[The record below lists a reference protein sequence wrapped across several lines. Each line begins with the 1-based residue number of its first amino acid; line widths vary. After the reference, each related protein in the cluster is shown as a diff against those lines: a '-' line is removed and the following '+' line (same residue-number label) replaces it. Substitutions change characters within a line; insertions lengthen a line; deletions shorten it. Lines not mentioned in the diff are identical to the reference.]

1 MKKIKEILDNDK
13 TGKKVL
19 VLQIIGVFVL
29 TLGFTLALN
38 YISKSIN
45 ASLTTANINVIYVGD
60 SNITKDLFLP
70 ITANETSTKA
80 AIANFTV
87 KGAESNPTDKDIIYD
102 ITLTNIDITDGLL
115 DENFKFELYKNN
127 SKISE
132 GNFSNLQVEN
142 SNGTLKYYQRAI
154 LNENVMNLPRYNE
167 TADSFQIR
175 IYILD
180 NGKDQSKLMGQSFKA
195 NVEIATYITKGGST
209 NRNRYTN
216 LITIR
221 KPNAPVLADGMIPVM
236 YDYSLGTWLKAD
248 INNKNYNWYDYD
260 DKMWANA
267 VMVTSATRSKY
278 MNDSIGTEVKEDDIL
293 AYYVWIPRYKY
304 KLFNAMYASG
314 TSPQVIDVVFEN
326 GTSTTGIVTC
336 SYDTSGNETCQ
347 NKANGNWY
355 THPAFTMINASGNK
369 TELKGIWVGKFEVSG
384 STTAPRVK
392 PGVSSLRSI
401 TVANMYSAGKLFRS
415 ADYITSNGINQSDS
429 HMMKNIEWGAVAYLK
444 QSIYGL
450 GITDITINNN
460 SSYLTGGG
468 TGTSYKTNTGQSTT
482 GNITGVY
489 DMSGGAWEYAMGN
502 YNKTAGSSGLTVS
515 EVPAEHID
523 IYSAESHLGD
533 ATGETDGWYRDYQD
547 FIISSIPWFIRG
559 GYYFNGDHA
568 GVFTF
573 SDGAGG
579 TSNSYGFRVVL
590 STTE

>member
-127 SKISE
+127 TKISE

-142 SNGTLKYYQRAI
+142 KEKEYTYYQRAI

-195 NVEIATYITKGGST
+195 NVEIATYTTKGGST

-216 LITIR
+216 LITIKNDFIINSNIGNFR
-221 KPNAPVLADGMIPVM
+221 RGIYNISTSCNNAESSFNKTNWEFRIKNLTGYSTCNATFTEDTNTYPKLYDKIISLWNNTDGTNNIFKEDHTFDDNTT
-236 YDYSLGTWLKAD
+236 YTEYRYEGTD
-248 INNKNYNWYDYD
+248 TEVNNYVWFNNELWRIIG
-260 DKMWANA
+260 AFPGGTPT
-267 VMVTSATRSKY
+267 TSATSLGNRAPSTNNTVKIIR
-278 MNDSIGTEVKEDDIL
+278 NDVIGSFAWDKDSTNNWTTAELNTNVLNNLYLNSASGTCNFYSTLVTKPCDFTKIGLKNVLDYIETATWNLGGSSSSNADTMYKTERGTTVKTSGTPIVTTAKVGL
-293 AYYVWIPRYKY
+293 
-304 KLFNAMYASG
+304 MYASDYG
-314 TSPQVIDVVFEN
+314 YS
-326 GTSTTGIVTC
+326 
-336 SYDTSGNETCQ
+336 
-347 NKANGNWY
+347 
-355 THPAFTMINASGNK
+355 
-369 TELKGIWVGKFEVSG
+369 
-384 STTAPRVK
+384 VK
-392 PGVSSLRSI
+392 
-401 TVANMYSAGKLFRS
+401 
-415 ADYITSNGINQSDS
+415 
-429 HMMKNIEWGAVAYLK
+429 
-444 QSIYGL
+444 
-450 GITDITINNN
+450 N
-460 SSYLTGGG
+460 SSCNHSS
-468 TGTSYKTNTGQSTT
+468 TSLGS
-482 GNITGVY
+482 
-489 DMSGGAWEYAMGN
+489 
-502 YNKTAGSSGLTVS
+502 YNKTACGGSAWMLKNGNEWTVS
-515 EVPAEHID
+515 PNSSRASRVFRVD
-523 IYSAESHLGD
+523 IRAYVDDYTA
-533 ATGETDGWYRDYQD
+533 TDGFGARPVLYLN
-547 FIISSIPWFIRG
+547 SNV
-559 GYYFNGDHA
+559 YYL
-568 GVFTF
+568 
-573 SDGAGG
+573 SG
-579 TSNSYGFRVVL
+579 TGTITDPFQIALGN
-590 STTE
+590 

>member
-127 SKISE
+127 TKISE

-142 SNGTLKYYQRAI
+142 KEKEYTYYQRAI

-195 NVEIATYITKGGST
+195 NVEIATYTTKGGST

-216 LITIR
+216 LITIKNDFIINSNIGNFR
-221 KPNAPVLADGMIPVM
+221 RGIYNISTSCNNAESSFNKTNWEFRIKNLTGYSTCNATFTEDTNTYPKLYDKIISLWNNTDGTNNIFKEDHTFDDNTT
-236 YDYSLGTWLKAD
+236 YTEYRYEGTD
-248 INNKNYNWYDYD
+248 TEVNNYVWFNNELWRIIG
-260 DKMWANA
+260 AFPGGTPT
-267 VMVTSATRSKY
+267 TSATSLGNRAPSTNNTVKIIR
-278 MNDSIGTEVKEDDIL
+278 NDVIGSFAWDKDSTNNWTTAELNTNVLNNLYLNSASGTCNFYSTLVTKPCDFTKNGLKNVLDYIETATWNLGGSDTSNADTMYKTERGTTVKTSGTPIVTTAKVGL
-293 AYYVWIPRYKY
+293 
-304 KLFNAMYASG
+304 MYASDYG
-314 TSPQVIDVVFEN
+314 YS
-326 GTSTTGIVTC
+326 
-336 SYDTSGNETCQ
+336 
-347 NKANGNWY
+347 
-355 THPAFTMINASGNK
+355 
-369 TELKGIWVGKFEVSG
+369 
-384 STTAPRVK
+384 VK
-392 PGVSSLRSI
+392 
-401 TVANMYSAGKLFRS
+401 
-415 ADYITSNGINQSDS
+415 
-429 HMMKNIEWGAVAYLK
+429 
-444 QSIYGL
+444 
-450 GITDITINNN
+450 N
-460 SSYLTGGG
+460 SSCNHSS
-468 TGTSYKTNTGQSTT
+468 TSLGS
-482 GNITGVY
+482 
-489 DMSGGAWEYAMGN
+489 
-502 YNKTAGSSGLTVS
+502 YNKTACGGSAWMLKNGNEWTVS
-515 EVPAEHID
+515 PNSSRASRVFRVD
-523 IYSAESHLGD
+523 IRAYVDDYTA
-533 ATGETDGWYRDYQD
+533 TDGFGARPVLYLN
-547 FIISSIPWFIRG
+547 SNV
-559 GYYFNGDHA
+559 YYL
-568 GVFTF
+568 
-573 SDGAGG
+573 SG
-579 TSNSYGFRVVL
+579 TGTITDPFQIALGN
-590 STTE
+590 

>member
-45 ASLTTANINVIYVGD
+45 ASLATANINVIYVGD

-127 SKISE
+127 TKISE

-195 NVEIATYITKGGST
+195 NVEIATYTTKGGST

-216 LITIR
+216 LITIKNDFIINSNIGNFR
-221 KPNAPVLADGMIPVM
+221 RGIYNVSTSCNNAESSFNKTNWEFRIKNLTGYSTCNATFTEDTNTYPKLYDKIISLWNNTDGTNNIFKETHTFDDNTTYTEYRYEGTDTEVNNYVWFNNELWRIIGAFPGGTPTTSET
-236 YDYSLGTWLKAD
+236 SLGNRAPSTNNTVKIIRNDVIGSFAWDKDDTNNWTTAELNTNILNNLYLNSSTGTCHFHSTSVTKPCSFTKNGLKNVLDYIETATWNLGASE
-248 INNKNYNWYDYD
+248 NNKTAEVTYKTERGTTVYTSGTPIVTTAKVGLMYASDYGYSVKNSSCNHSSISLYKYNTT
-260 DKMWANA
+260 ACGG
-267 VMVTSATRSKY
+267 SAWMLKKGHEWTVSPY
-278 MNDSIGTEVKEDDIL
+278 SSN
-293 AYYVWIPRYKY
+293 AYYV
-304 KLFNAMYASG
+304 FSVDSNA
-314 TSPQVIDVVFEN
+314 
-326 GTSTTGIVTC
+326 IVNDRHAYFG
-336 SYDTSGNETCQ
+336 YDARPVLYLN
-347 NKANGNWY
+347 
-355 THPAFTMINASGNK
+355 
-369 TELKGIWVGKFEVSG
+369 
-384 STTAPRVK
+384 
-392 PGVSSLRSI
+392 
-401 TVANMYSAGKLFRS
+401 
-415 ADYITSNGINQSDS
+415 SN
-429 HMMKNIEWGAVAYLK
+429 VYYL
-444 QSIYGL
+444 S
-450 GITDITINNN
+450 
-460 SSYLTGGG
+460 G
-468 TGTSYKTNTGQSTT
+468 TGTITDPFQIAL
-482 GNITGVY
+482 GN
-489 DMSGGAWEYAMGN
+489 
-502 YNKTAGSSGLTVS
+502 
-515 EVPAEHID
+515 
-523 IYSAESHLGD
+523 
-533 ATGETDGWYRDYQD
+533 
-547 FIISSIPWFIRG
+547 
-559 GYYFNGDHA
+559 
-568 GVFTF
+568 
-573 SDGAGG
+573 
-579 TSNSYGFRVVL
+579 
-590 STTE
+590 